1 MSGKLIIW
9 TLCVVLAGLCVH
21 GVAAAQGP
29 YISHHFSAAPYWGHY
44 WPRFYSREHIPFF
57 AQHPP
62 VYYSYPVRRTYGLS
76 PYAWP
81 PVVKTAQR
89 RHVAEPSPLIIRNSY
104 AVSSEPAA
112 APLEASGKAP
122 LRIVNSYVQHSLE

>member
-1 MSGKLIIW
+1 MSGKTTMW
-9 TLCVVLAGLCVH
+9 ALCVILAGLCVH

-29 YISHHFSAAPYWGHY
+29 YISHHFSAAPYWGYY
-44 WPRFYSREHIPFF
+44 WPSYYSREHIPYF

-62 VYYSYPVRRTYGLS
+62 VYYSYPVGRTYGRS

-81 PVVKTAQR
+81 PIVRTAPQR
-89 RHVAEPSPLIIRNSY
+89 PVAEPSPLIIPNPY

-112 APLEASGKAP
+112 APVEVSRTAP
-122 LRIVNSYVQHSLE
+122 MRIVNSYVQHSLE